1 MKAKP
6 RVIEARKSLPPV
18 LIFSDGACEA
28 EGTSI
33 GAVLFDPFS
42 NRLQCFGA
50 RVSQGIIETWKSKAD
65 QEQVIGQAE
74 LFPLLVARLT
84 WSDIIAGRRVLYF
97 LDNESARI
105 AMVRAYSP
113 VLCSL
118 SIVMSCLKWDYDN
131 DSLGWDARVPT
142 ASKPGDAPS
151 SMLLPVLGRRAEVVT
166 PIFPEGHEAN
176 GVLRVG

>member
-1 MKAKP
+1 MCAKP

-28 EGTSI
+28 EGTSV
-33 GAVLFDPFS
+33 GAVLYDPVS

-50 RVSQGIIETWKSKAD
+50 GISQGVIETWKSKAD
-65 QEQVIGQAE
+65 QTQVIGQAE

-84 WSDIIAGRRVLYF
+84 WKDIIAGRRCMYF

-118 SIVMSCLKWDYDN
+118 SIVMSCLKWDVDN
-131 DSLGWDARVPT
+131 ESSAWYARVPT
-142 ASKPGDAPS
+142 ASNPGDAPS
-151 SMLLPVLGRRAEVVT
+151 RMLLPALSRRVEVVA
-166 PIFPEGHEAN
+166 PIFPVGHEAN
-176 GVLRVG
+176 GVLRDG